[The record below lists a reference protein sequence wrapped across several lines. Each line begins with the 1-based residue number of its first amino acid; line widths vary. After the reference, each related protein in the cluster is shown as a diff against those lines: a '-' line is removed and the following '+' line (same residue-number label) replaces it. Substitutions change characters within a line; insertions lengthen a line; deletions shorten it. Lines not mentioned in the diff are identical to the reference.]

1 MDSFLSSSNIPVSA
15 QTSPRNQRILDLSVQ
30 NQVFSHIGSLPPQ
43 PHLRPS
49 LSSSESQS
57 EEKEVEDPPEPEIP
71 EPSGD
76 CLTNVPLTPTVI
88 HQDPQRNSVTRAIM
102 TTKESVV
109 YVQCPLPQSQL
120 QDLSGNTQY
129 SPLQSI
135 NGDRQED
142 SPAGD
147 YGSCSTI
154 D

>member
-1 MDSFLSSSNIPVSA
+1 MDSFLSSNNIPESS
-15 QTSPRNQRILDLSVQ
+15 QSSPSHPRVQ
-30 NQVFSHIGSLPPQ
+30 NQVFSHIDSPTGTNQ
-43 PHLRPS
+43 RPS

-57 EEKEVEDPPEPEIP
+57 EEKEIEDPQEPEIP
-71 EPSGD
+71 EPPGD

-88 HQDPQRNSVTRAIM
+88 HQDPQRNSVTRAVK

-129 SPLQSI
+129 SPLQSN

-147 YGSCSTI
+147 YGSCSTN

>member
-1 MDSFLSSSNIPVSA
+1 MSA
-15 QTSPRNQRILDLSVQ
+15 LTSPRNQRILDLSLQ
-30 NQVFSHIGSLPPQ
+30 NQVFSHIASPTGTNQ
-43 PHLRPS
+43 RPS

-57 EEKEVEDPPEPEIP
+57 EEKEVEDPQEPEIP
-71 EPSGD
+71 EPAGD

-88 HQDPQRNSVTRAIM
+88 HQDPQRNSVTRAVK

-129 SPLQSI
+129 SPLQYI
-135 NGDRQED
+135 YGDHQED
-142 SPAGD
+142 SPPRD